1 MIKVV
6 LEHRSKS
13 VENTEKLVEL
23 IRQVRAMARKRTG
36 FVTGETLVDTEDP
49 CHVVVIST
57 WKRREDWEVWDA
69 SPERAASRPQIEDL
83 LVVPFNALVLSVPIV
98 WREDIAY
105 VF

>member
-1 MIKVV
+1 VIKVV
-6 LEHRSKS
+6 LEHRTKS

-23 IRQVRAMARKRTG
+23 IKQVRAVARQQAG

-57 WKRREDWEVWDA
+57 WKRREDWRAWDV
-69 SPERAASRPQIEDL
+69 SPERAATRPQIEDL
-83 LVVPFNALVLSVPIV
+83 LVVPFNALILTVPIV